1 MIHGLEA
8 ELKRSRE
15 IAAGTWT
22 PPRHLEADFADEF
35 PIQPK
40 EAQPAEAPKAPA
52 PPVACSECKALCEE
66 QTLTCSRCKRA
77 HYCSKA
83 CQVRAWR
90 SGHKRVCAPATAFRA
105 GQRCVVKGLRSSP
118 ELNGRVVVVVGPS
131 GAAGGERWTVR
142 TAADEAGGARRLA
155 VRPENLMEFWDPA
168 DRPAPPELK
177 TPSREEAIE
186 TLLAYRDSLAER
198 GPLAGVG
205 A

>member
-35 PIQPK
+35 PIPPK

-90 SGHKRVCAPATAFRA
+90 SGHKRVCKPATACLSTAMRA
-105 GQRCVVKGLRSSP
+105 SA
-118 ELNGRVVVVVGPS
+118 GRR
-131 GAAGGERWTVR
+131 RW
-142 TAADEAGGARRLA
+142 
-155 VRPENLMEFWDPA
+155 
-168 DRPAPPELK
+168 
-177 TPSREEAIE
+177 
-186 TLLAYRDSLAER
+186 
-198 GPLAGVG
+198 
-205 A
+205 